1 MRQPKG
7 GQFLQQAVFL
17 GPSLVV
23 FSIILIA
30 PFVLGIYYSFTDWNG
45 LTAHPNWVGW
55 DNWIRVLTDD
65 PYFGKAFLFTLKYSV
80 VNVLLINVGGLL
92 LALLLTGKLKGTSLY
107 RTAFFVPNVIGGL
120 LLGFIFQFIFVK
132 GFSSLG
138 ELTGM
143 WPFTLPWLGTP
154 TTAFWAIISI
164 GVWQSAGYM
173 MMIYIAGILS
183 IPSELVEAATID
195 GAGKL
200 RTFRSITLPLLMP
213 AITICM
219 FLTISHSFKAYDQI
233 LSLTGGGPFRSTVVV
248 TMDIYDEAFGRNNMG
263 YGSAKAVIFF
273 LIIAVI
279 TLAQVWTTKRKE
291 VEA

>member
-30 PFVLGIYYSFTDWNG
+30 PFLLGIYYSFTDWNG
-45 LTAHPNWVGW
+45 LTDHPNWVGW
-55 DNWIRVLTDD
+55 SNWIRVLTDD
-65 PYFGKAFLFTLKYSV
+65 PYFGQAFLFTIKYSV

-143 WPFTLPWLGTP
+143 WPFNLPWLGTP
-154 TTAFWAIISI
+154 ATAFWAIISI

-195 GAGKL
+195 GAGKF